1 MNSHRIAP
9 AVVSRRRRWSY
20 TLRVRVAAAAALGAT
35 IIVAIL
41 SWITIYAI
49 GRSNMAQA
57 DEQLSMVSRLVLI
70 QPVFAVNVVD
80 LLAPNKEMALTV
92 RNADGSLAS
101 TPVRLPALPVGNAT
115 VTVDGDTYRVLT
127 TTEAQPAGRVV
138 SLGIPTNQTEKT
150 IHEQRQWVYL
160 AAALAVTASAG
171 LGWLF
176 GGRAV
181 RPIVKLTGALDERG
195 PNGESGAPLSVA
207 GSGVKEADK
216 LAEAVNTLLERVDR
230 AQTETAAAL
239 ETARD
244 FAAVSAHE
252 LRTPLTAMRTD
263 LEVLSTLDLSEDQRR
278 EILTDLQRG
287 QNRVETTLAAL
298 ERLAAGDLTNERDH
312 VVTDV
317 AELCDAAAHDAM
329 RHFPQLKV
337 RIDTDAE
344 LVTRGLPTGLRLA
357 VDNAL
362 TNSAKHGGATE
373 AVVSAHRYVNGH
385 RYPNGCIVI
394 AVDDNGRGL
403 PPEERE
409 AVFERFFRGSRAA
422 KGGSGLGL
430 ALVAQQAQLH
440 GGRAY
445 FEDSMLGGARL
456 VLELPDRP
464 VFTEPSDSHQR

>member
-1 MNSHRIAP
+1 MTWRTRLSGRPAP
-9 AVVSRRRRWSY
+9 GRRRYSY

-35 IIVAIL
+35 IIVTIL

-57 DEQLSMVSRLVLI
+57 DQQLSMVSRLVLI
-70 QPVFAVNVVD
+70 QPVFAVTVVD
-80 LLAPNKEMALTV
+80 ILAPHKEMAVTV

-101 TPVRLPALPVGNAT
+101 TGVQLPPLPVGNAT
-115 VTVDGDTYRVLT
+115 VNVDGNTYRVLT

-150 IHEQRQWVYL
+150 IHEQRRWVYL
-160 AAALAVTASAG
+160 AAVLAVTASAG
-171 LGWLF
+171 LGWLL

-181 RPIVKLTGALDERG
+181 RPIVKLTRALDERG
-195 PNGESGAPLSVA
+195 PDGDPGTPLAVA

-230 AQTETAAAL
+230 AQGETAAAL

-263 LEVLSTLDLSEDQRR
+263 LEVLSTLDLSEEQRR
-278 EILTDLQRG
+278 EILSDLQRG

-298 ERLAAGDLTNERDH
+298 ERLAAGDLTNARDH
-312 VVTDV
+312 VLTDV

-337 RIDTDAE
+337 HIDTDAE

-362 TNSAKHGGATE
+362 KNSARHGGATE
-373 AVVSAHRYVNGH
+373 AVVSAHRY
-385 RYPNGCIVI
+385 PNGFIVI

-403 PPEERE
+403 PVEERE
-409 AVFERFFRGSRAA
+409 AVFERFVRGSQAA

-445 FEDSMLGGARL
+445 FEDSGLGGARL

-464 VFTEPSDSHQR
+464 VFTELSDQLQR

>member
-1 MNSHRIAP
+1 MIKRPSLTEPGLRP
-9 AVVSRRRRWSY
+9 RRWSY

-57 DEQLSMVSRLVLI
+57 DQQLSMVSRLVLI

-80 LLAPNKEMALTV
+80 ILAPNKEMALTV

-101 TPVRLPALPVGNAT
+101 TPVRLPELPVGNAT
-115 VTVDGDTYRVLT
+115 VTVDGNAYRVLT

-138 SLGIPTNQTEKT
+138 SLGIPTNQTEET
-150 IHEQRQWVYL
+150 IHEQRRWVYL
-160 AAALAVTASAG
+160 AAGLAVTASAG
-171 LGWLF
+171 LGWLL

-181 RPIVKLTGALDERG
+181 RPIVKLTRALDDRG
-195 PNGESGAPLSVA
+195 PNGESRIPLSVA

-230 AQTETAAAL
+230 AQGETAAAL

-263 LEVLSTLDLSEDQRR
+263 IEVLSTLDLDEEQRR

-298 ERLAAGDLTNERDH
+298 ERLAAGDLTNARDH

-362 TNSAKHGGATE
+362 KNSAKHGGATF
-373 AVVSAHRYVNGH
+373 AVVSAHRLPDG
-385 RYPNGCIVI
+385 RIVI

-403 PPEERE
+403 PPQERV
-409 AVFERFFRGSRAA
+409 AVFERFVRGSDAA

-445 FEDSMLGGARL
+445 FEDSALGGVRL

-464 VFTEPSDSHQR
+464 VFTELSDNHQR

>member
-1 MNSHRIAP
+1 MTSAAGP
-9 AVVSRRRRWSY
+9 SVPGGRRRRWSY

-57 DEQLSMVSRLVLI
+57 DQQLSMVSRLVLI

-80 LLAPNKEMALTV
+80 ILAPNKEMALTV
-92 RNADGSLAS
+92 RMNDRALAS
-101 TPVRLPALPVGNAT
+101 TPVKLPVLPVGNAT
-115 VTVDGDTYRVLT
+115 VTVDGNAYRVLT
-127 TTEAQPAGRVV
+127 TTEAQPAGQVV

-150 IHEQRQWVYL
+150 INEQRRWVYL
-160 AAALAVTASAG
+160 AATLAVTASAG

-181 RPIVKLTGALDERG
+181 RPIVKLTRDLDERG
-195 PNGESGAPLSVA
+195 PTGESEVPLSVD

-230 AQTETAAAL
+230 AQAETATAL

-263 LEVLSTLDLSEDQRR
+263 LEVLSTLDLNEEQRR

-298 ERLAAGDLTNERDH
+298 ERLAAGDLTHERDH

-317 AELCDAAAHDAM
+317 VELCDAAAHDAM

-337 RIDTDAE
+337 WIDADAE
-344 LVTRGLPTGLRLA
+344 LVTWGLPTGLRLA

-362 TNSAKHGGATE
+362 TNSARHGGATE
-373 AVVSAHRYVNGH
+373 ALVTAHRAPDG
-385 RYPNGCIVI
+385 RIVI
-394 AVDDNGRGL
+394 TVDDNGRGL
-403 PPEERE
+403 PAHERE
-409 AVFERFFRGSRAA
+409 QVFARFFRGSQAT

-445 FEDSMLGGARL
+445 FDDGMLGGVRL
-456 VLELPDRP
+456 VLELPDRGAWP
-464 VFTEPSDSHQR
+464 PPPARM

>member
-1 MNSHRIAP
+1 MTGAAGPFAP
-9 AVVSRRRRWSY
+9 VGKRAGRRWSY
-20 TLRVRVAAAAALGAT
+20 TLRLRVAAAAALGAT

-57 DEQLSMVSRLVLI
+57 DQQLSMVSRLVLI

-80 LLAPNKEMALTV
+80 ILAPNKEMALTV
-92 RNADGSLAS
+92 RMADGSLAS
-101 TPVRLPALPVGNAT
+101 TPVRLPELPVGNAT
-115 VTVDGDTYRVLT
+115 VIVDGSTYRVLT

-150 IHEQRQWVYL
+150 INEQRRWVYL

-171 LGWLF
+171 LGWLL

-181 RPIVKLTGALDERG
+181 RPIVKLTRALDERS
-195 PNGESGAPLSVA
+195 PSGEPGIPLD

-230 AQTETAAAL
+230 AQQETATAL

-263 LEVLSTLDLSEDQRR
+263 LEVLSTLDLNEEQRR

-298 ERLAAGDLTNERDH
+298 ERLAAGDLTNDGDH

-317 AELCDAAAHDAM
+317 GELCDAAAQYAM
-329 RHFPQLKV
+329 RHFPQLTV

-362 TNSAKHGGATE
+362 TNSARHGGATQ
-373 AVVSAHRYVNGH
+373 ALVSAHRARDG
-385 RYPNGCIVI
+385 RIVI
-394 AVDDNGRGL
+394 TVDDNGRGL
-403 PPEERE
+403 PVAERE
-409 AVFERFFRGSRAA
+409 QVFARFFRGSQAT

-445 FEDSMLGGARL
+445 FDDGLLGGVRL
-456 VLELPDRP
+456 VLEIPDRGAWWPPSAP
-464 VFTEPSDSHQR
+464 V

>member
-1 MNSHRIAP
+1 MSWAAGALTRSGGSAG
-9 AVVSRRRRWSY
+9 RRWSY
-20 TLRVRVAAAAALGAT
+20 TLRARVAAAAALGAT

-49 GRSNMAQA
+49 GRSNLAQA
-57 DEQLSMVSRLVLI
+57 DQQLSMVSRLVLI
-70 QPVFAVNVVD
+70 EPVFAVNVVD
-80 LLAPNKEMALTV
+80 ILAPNKEMVLTV
-92 RNADGSLAS
+92 RTADGSLTS
-101 TPVRLPALPVGNAT
+101 TPVRLPPMPVGNAT
-115 VTVDGDTYRVLT
+115 VTVDGNTYRVLT
-127 TTEAQPAGRVV
+127 TTEKQPAGQVV

-150 IHEQRQWVYL
+150 IHDQRQWVYL

-171 LGWLF
+171 LGWLL

-181 RPIVKLTGALDERG
+181 RPIVQLTKEVDRRRPTGG
-195 PNGESGAPLSVA
+195 PSTPLPVA

-216 LAEAVNTLLERVDR
+216 LAEAVNTMFERLDT
-230 AQTETAAAL
+230 AQAETAAAL

-298 ERLAAGDLTNERDH
+298 ERLAAGDLTNARDH

-317 AELCDAAAHDAM
+317 AELCDTAAHDAM

-337 RIDTDAE
+337 YIDTDTE

-373 AVVSAHRYVNGH
+373 AVVSAHRYPTGF
-385 RYPNGCIVI
+385 IVI

-403 PPEERE
+403 PAEERE
-409 AVFERFFRGSRAA
+409 AVFQRFVRGSRAA

-445 FEDSMLGGARL
+445 FEDSRLGGARL

-464 VFTEPSDSHQR
+464 VFTELSDIHQR

>member
-1 MNSHRIAP
+1 MIPEPAP
-9 AVVSRRRRWSY
+9 GLRPRRWSY
-20 TLRVRVAAAAALGAT
+20 TLRLRVAAAAALGAT

-49 GRSNMAQA
+49 GRSNLAQA
-57 DEQLSMVSRLVLI
+57 DQQLSMVSRLVLI
-70 QPVFAVNVVD
+70 QPIFAVDVVD

-101 TPVRLPALPVGNAT
+101 TPVRLPPLPVGNAT
-115 VTVDGDTYRVLT
+115 VIVDGNTYRVLT
-127 TTEAQPAGRVV
+127 TTEAQPTGRVV

-150 IHEQRQWVYL
+150 INEQRRWVYL
-160 AAALAVTASAG
+160 AAGLAVTASAG
-171 LGWLF
+171 LGWLL

-181 RPIVKLTGALDERG
+181 RPIVKLPRALDERG
-195 PNGESGAPLSVA
+195 PNGETGTLTVD

-230 AQTETAAAL
+230 AQIETAAAL

-263 LEVLSTLDLSEDQRR
+263 LEVLSTLDLSEQQRR

-312 VVTDV
+312 VSTDV

-337 RIDTDAE
+337 HIDSDTE

-357 VDNAL
+357 IDNAL
-362 TNSAKHGGATE
+362 TNSVKHGGATE
-373 AVVSAHRYVNGH
+373 AVLSAHRRGD
-385 RYPNGCIVI
+385 GFIVI

-403 PPEERE
+403 PADERE
-409 AVFERFFRGSRAA
+409 AVFERFVRGSRAA

-445 FEDSMLGGARL
+445 FEDSGLGGVRL

-464 VFTEPSDSHQR
+464 VFTALSDNHQR